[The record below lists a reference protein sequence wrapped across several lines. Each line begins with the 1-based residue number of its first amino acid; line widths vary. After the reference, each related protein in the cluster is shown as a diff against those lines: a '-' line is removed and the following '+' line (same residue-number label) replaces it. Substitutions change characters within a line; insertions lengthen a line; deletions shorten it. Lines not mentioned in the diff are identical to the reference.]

1 MNPDDLASSDADLR
15 TLRAITLLKT
25 EIIAQLNAG
34 LANLQICI
42 SQLTESHHRTILEQ
56 ERRNATFAPQT
67 RLEELITQVHDH
79 GNKIQVNNTTAV
91 LMDRDI
97 AALKAQL
104 DSDENDS
111 HNRHF
116 GLMTTAAGW
125 VFSIVMLLLSIGIG
139 FLVAHVH

>member
-1 MNPDDLASSDADLR
+1 MTPDNQSSDADLR

-34 LANLQICI
+34 LTNLQICI
-42 SQLTESHHRTILEQ
+42 SQLTESHHRNILEQ

-67 RLEELITQVHDH
+67 RLEELINQVHEH
-79 GNKIQVNNTTAV
+79 GNKIQINNTTAV

-97 AALKAQL
+97 ASIKAQL
-104 DSDENDS
+104 TSDEHDT
-111 HNRHF
+111 HDRHY

-125 VFSIVMLLLSIGIG
+125 VFSIVMLILSIAVGY
-139 FLVAHVH
+139 LVAHVH

>member
-1 MNPDDLASSDADLR
+1 MTPDDASSDADLR

-34 LANLQICI
+34 LTNLQICI

-67 RLEELITQVHDH
+67 RLEELINQVHDH
-79 GNKIQVNNTTAV
+79 GNKIQINNTTAV
-91 LMDRDI
+91 LMARDVDE
-97 AALKAQL
+97 LKSQIK
-104 DSDENDS
+104 SDENDS
-111 HNRHF
+111 HNRHY

>member
-1 MNPDDLASSDADLR
+1 MTTPDQSSDADLR

-34 LANLQICI
+34 LTNLQICI
-42 SQLTESHHRTILEQ
+42 SQLTETHHRNVLEQ

-79 GNKIQVNNTTAV
+79 GNKIQINNTTSV
-91 LMDRDI
+91 LMDREI
-97 AALKAQL
+97 TALKAQL
-104 DSDENDS
+104 NSDESDT
-111 HNRHF
+111 HNRHY

-125 VFSIVMLLLSIGIG
+125 VFSIVLLLLSIGIG

>member
-1 MNPDDLASSDADLR
+1 MTPDDPLSSDADLR

-34 LANLQICI
+34 LTNLQICI
-42 SQLTESHHRTILEQ
+42 SQLTETHHHSLLEQ
-56 ERRNATFAPQT
+56 ERRNATFAPQS
-67 RLEELITQVHDH
+67 RLEELITQVHEH
-79 GNKIQVNNTTAV
+79 ANKIQINNTTTA

-97 AALKAQL
+97 ISLKAQL
-104 DSDENDS
+104 DSDEHDS
-111 HNRHF
+111 HNRHY

-125 VFSIVMLLLSIGIG
+125 VFSIVMLIISIGIG